1 MLITESYRGA
11 QSTATTGYH
20 APAGVCG
27 VKSDS
32 TTAIMC
38 IQAKNIIGD
47 VRPISI
53 LKLNV
58 FDLGSNV
65 AANGSGFANTP

>member
-1 MLITESYRGA
+1 MLIAESYRDA

-32 TTAIMC
+32 TTAINVYTS
-38 IQAKNIIGD
+38 QNIGH

-58 FDLGSNV
+58 FDLGPNV
-65 AANGSGFANTP
+65 AANGSGSANTP